1 MLYNGKLYISQEY
14 IRSYQVLYRD
24 FIKTLGTYQSF
35 VFFPQT
41 PETLSRV
48 VVEARMMGVTVIT
61 NKLIGATKEDWFS
74 MKGKELIDYMR
85 RKKEDIVGLVL
96 DALGEKNDFSNRP

>member
-1 MLYNGKLYISQEY
+1 
-14 IRSYQVLYRD
+14 
-24 FIKTLGTYQSF
+24 
-35 VFFPQT
+35 
-41 PETLSRV
+41 
-48 VVEARMMGVTVIT
+48 MMGVTVIT